1 MRVHPSEQF
10 FDEIVKPLLPHSPLH
25 LLKKHRSKLVDVH
38 LLIKLHH
45 RSVVICLDSPRK
57 DRRID
62 VISGLELKLEEQFL
76 ESLQHLDLSTHTL
89 PLPSLLRLLPFRFH
103 DYLILR

>member
-25 LLKKHRSKLVDVH
+25 LLKKHRSKLIDIH

-45 RSVVICLDSPRK
+45 RSVIVGLDGSRK

-62 VISGLELKLEEQFL
+62 VISGLELQFQEQFL
-76 ESLQHLDLSTHTL
+76 ESLEHLHLSTHTL